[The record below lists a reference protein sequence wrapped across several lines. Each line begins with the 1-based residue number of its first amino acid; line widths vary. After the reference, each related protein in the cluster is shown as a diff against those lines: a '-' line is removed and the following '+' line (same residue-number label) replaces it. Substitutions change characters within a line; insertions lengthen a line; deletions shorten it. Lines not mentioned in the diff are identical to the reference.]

1 MPDPTW
7 RRRSSSS
14 VISRSS
20 SFVSGHVLL
29 TEYLHEESPLV
40 RVTST
45 AVVQSQACPHVGLVF
60 LEYGVKPIV
69 LNDPI
74 HRTNKRKKGGRLHT
88 CLDELLRQAQ
98 DSSSSTHHAKQT
110 NKALDQTL
118 LLPPFSVRSN
128 CQSTIIAHDLH
139 ALETAVDKP
148 LTQVDLLL

>member
-110 NKALDQTL
+110 NKQS
-118 LLPPFSVRSN
+118 PRSN
-128 CQSTIIAHDLH
+128 SSA
-139 ALETAVDKP
+139 APVFGP
-148 LTQVDLLL
+148 LKLSINDHRSRFARTRNRR